1 MQRRN
6 ILKALSAVIAG
17 AAIVTSLGAH
27 ADDKVIKVG
36 TIGGP
41 DAQIWEVVTK
51 VAKREGLNVK
61 VVEFND
67 YVQPNAALDAGDLDA
82 NSFQHQPYL
91 DSQIKQRGYKIV
103 NAGLTYISPLG
114 IYSKKLKSLKDL
126 PQGAKV
132 AVPND
137 PSNENRALLLLQTQ
151 GVIKLKAGA
160 GTNGNNATA
169 LDVAENPK
177 KIKLVELDAAQLPR
191 SLADVDAAAIN
202 TNFALSAGLQPTKD
216 AIALEDIHSPYANL
230 IAVRTQDKD
239 KPWVKKLV
247 AAYQSEDV
255 RQFIKTQF
263 KGSVVPSFSRGSQSQ
278 HPSLDHQILAATA
291 LRRRAHDFE
300 TGALAQAPRLFQCAG
315 RGQRQSRITRAP
327 REPRCF
333 AHQACADAETLHIR
347 FDPQEAH
354 AGHRRRHGDDAH
366 RTHHH
371 AVVISDD
378 ARFANAI
385 VALRVGG
392 DHARKQP
399 FERSVP
405 TILRREPLRLS
416 MHEPAAL
423 ARARRAQFDHI
434 SLRLVA
440 EQSFDKVHRGN
451 QLLL

>member
-6 ILKALSAVIAG
+6 ILKALSTVIAS
-17 AAIVTSLGAH
+17 AAIVTSFGAH

-91 DSQIKQRGYKIV
+91 DSQVKQRGYKIV

-126 PQGAKV
+126 AQGAKI

-191 SLADVDAAAIN
+191 SLDDLDAASIN
-202 TNFALSAGLQPTKD
+202 TDYAVKAGLQPTKD
-216 AIALEDIHSPYANL
+216 AIAIEDLKGPYANL
-230 IAVRTQDKD
+230 IAVRAQDRD

-247 AAYQSEDV
+247 AAYESDEV
-255 RQFIKTQF
+255 RKYIDTQF
-263 KGSVVPSFSRGSQSQ
+263 KG
-278 HPSLDHQILAATA
+278 
-291 LRRRAHDFE
+291 
-300 TGALAQAPRLFQCAG
+300 
-315 RGQRQSRITRAP
+315 
-327 REPRCF
+327 
-333 AHQACADAETLHIR
+333 
-347 FDPQEAH
+347 
-354 AGHRRRHGDDAH
+354 
-366 RTHHH
+366 
-371 AVVISDD
+371 
-378 ARFANAI
+378 AI
-385 VALRVGG
+385 
-392 DHARKQP
+392 
-399 FERSVP
+399 
-405 TILRREPLRLS
+405 I
-416 MHEPAAL
+416 PA
-423 ARARRAQFDHI
+423 F
-434 SLRLVA
+434 
-440 EQSFDKVHRGN
+440 
-451 QLLL
+451 